1 MQRIFITWISTLL
14 LAGIGT
20 AAEADALYL
29 ACHAGVTLAIADVR
43 DMFLGEKQFFNTVR
57 LVPVDNMASQS
68 VFLDK
73 VLKMDE
79 IKYAT
84 TWAKKSFRDGINPP
98 ALMANDAAVLEFI
111 KRTPGGCGYVGV
123 APSDGIAVIAT
134 YPSP

>member
-1 MQRIFITWISTLL
+1 MQRIFITWVLTLL
-14 LAGIGT
+14 LAVIGA

-29 ACHAGVTLAIADVR
+29 ACHAGVTLASADVR

-57 LVPVDNMASQS
+57 LVPVDNMAIQS

-98 ALMANDAAVLEFI
+98 AMMANDAAVLEFI
-111 KRTPGGCGYVGV
+111 RRTPGGCGYVGI
-123 APSDGIAVIAT
+123 APIDGITVIGT
-134 YPSP
+134 YSSP